1 MKIVKD
7 FFHHMNINPLSRFPQ
22 GGKAAKASSHVIKL
36 FSPVIVFILLAVLTA
51 STSNGQSE
59 KETPFNIITYN
70 IRYNNTG
77 DGVNAWPNR
86 KDKVAGLLKFHKA
99 DIFNVQEAL
108 IEQIND
114 LKSSF
119 PEFGYYGLGRDDG
132 KEAGEHMSVFYR
144 KSRFE
149 KLAEGTFWLSETP
162 EKPGMGWDAAC
173 NRTCTWLKL
182 KDKITKKTFFVFNT
196 HLDHRGMKARE
207 EGVKLILNRIAEINK
222 ENLPLILTGD
232 FNLVKESPPVQS
244 VLKVLNDSR
253 DKSVTPPY
261 GPDGTSGG
269 FAVNDRS
276 RTIDFIFINQKV
288 KVLRHGVLS
297 DSFGMFYPSDHKPV
311 LAEVQLQ

>member
-1 MKIVKD
+1 MVLI
-7 FFHHMNINPLSRFPQ
+7 
-22 GGKAAKASSHVIKL
+22 
-36 FSPVIVFILLAVLTA
+36 PVNSLT
-51 STSNGQSE
+51 GQSK

-77 DGVNAWPNR
+77 DGVNAWPLR
-86 KDKVAGLLKFHKA
+86 KDKVAGLLAFHQA

-119 PEFGYYGLGRDDG
+119 PEFGCYGLGRDDG

-182 KDKITKKTFFVFNT
+182 KDKITKKSLFIFDT
-196 HLDHRGMKARE
+196 HLDHRGVKARE
-207 EGVKLILNRIAEINK
+207 EGVKLILTRIAEINK

-232 FNLVKESPPVQS
+232 FNLVKESGPVQS
-244 VLKVLNDSR
+244 VLKVLYDAR
-253 DKSVTPPY
+253 DKSVTPAY
-261 GPDGTSGG
+261 GPEGTSGG
-269 FAVNDRS
+269 FSVSDKS
-276 RTIDFIFINQKV
+276 RIIDFIFINDKV
-288 KVLRHGVLS
+288 KVLRHGILS
-297 DSFGMFYPSDHKPV
+297 DSFGLFYPSDHKPV
-311 LAEVQLQ
+311 LSEVQMQ